1 MQEGETWKKQKVI
14 IRSKDIER
22 RAITMQKNNQK
33 DRYKEAKRQKDRYK
47 EAKRQEDRKID
58 RWK

>member
-33 DRYKEAKRQKDRYK
+33 DRYKEAKRQ
-47 EAKRQEDRKID
+47 EDRQID
-58 RWK
+58 GSKQREWKQ